1 MASREGNEHLLRR
14 APLAVGELTRGVL
27 ARTTLRTG
35 ARLAAAVFGAA
46 TVVALIE
53 AMALASQWPLLDVL
67 AVGAV
72 LAVPLTFLLGGSGL
86 VRRHAEALREL
97 AVDDLTGAW
106 SRRAFS
112 TDLPATVTAATNA
125 GRPLSLA
132 LVELT
137 NVDGA
142 VDLFGRRRAEALIR
156 EAAATLQPQDGAR
169 PSTYR
174 LAGEV
179 FAVVLPGV
187 GPDAAFDVVDGLLA
201 RLSRSA
207 APLSA
212 VGGLATLDARCPDAE
227 MLLVG
232 ASAALDEARALGP
245 GRVAAS
251 ADAGSGLRW
260 LATPG

>member
-1 MASREGNEHLLRR
+1 MASGQGRER
-14 APLAVGELTRGVL
+14 ARPLTPRDLTRSVL
-27 ARTTLRTG
+27 ARTAVRTG
-35 ARLAAAVFGAA
+35 ARLSAAVLGAA
-46 TVVALIE
+46 SVVALLE
-53 AMALASQWPLLDVL
+53 AVALASAWPMIAVL

-86 VRRHAEALREL
+86 VRRHAEALRDL

-106 SRRAFS
+106 SRRAFG
-112 TDLPATVTAATNA
+112 TDLPSAVTAAADA
-125 GRPLSLA
+125 GRPLTLA

-137 NVDGA
+137 NVAGA

-156 EAAATLQPQDGAR
+156 EAAAGLDPQTGAA

-187 GPDAAFDVVDGLLA
+187 GPEAAFEVVDGLLG
-201 RLSRSA
+201 RLARSA

-227 MLLVG
+227 TLLVG